1 MSLPLPGVPGHQYPT
16 GLDDDQRAAWLIA
29 ICDND
34 PRHHGAL
41 IVMPHAETDQAL
53 DALEDEMRRALELA
67 RASERD
73 LGVKLAHGRAP
84 EPRILAVIH
93 EHRFVAG
100 ACVNGCGEHRPVDGG
115 DSEG

>member
-1 MSLPLPGVPGHQYPT
+1 MIPDIGIPGIPYPT
-16 GLDDDQRAAWLIA
+16 GLDDDQRAAWLIT

-67 RASERD
+67 RATGRD
-73 LGVKLAHGRAP
+73 MGVKLAHGRAP
-84 EPRILAVIH
+84 ESRILALIH

-100 ACVNGCGEHRPVDGG
+100 ACVNGCGEDRPVDDSG
-115 DSEG
+115 DEA